1 MKHLDLFSGIGGFA
15 LAVEEVW
22 PNSEHVFCDNDS
34 YCQRLLKLRFPNSKI
49 YEDIKE
55 IKSIANSFGKRPHT
69 TKNKQELESK
79 RSNEF
84 CVEQS
89 RNLGCIDL
97 LTGGFPCQPFSQA
110 GKRRGTDD
118 DRYLWPE
125 MLRVIRLT
133 KPRWVIAENVRG
145 LFTMQNGM
153 VFEQVCLDLEN
164 SGYEI
169 QPFII
174 PAVAV
179 NAPHRRDRIWFVAH
193 AVGDTADRKKKSGK
207 LSEASGKQKQ
217 VRAQHGS
224 ARQSLR
230 TAFGGRGERFEK
242 NSLVAA
248 AFGNAEG
255 ARQSSGDERQGKT
268 QYGRTSSGSDKC
280 VASDTESERKRRVAG
295 KERGIEKRTMEQS
308 KSKRSEIR
316 CESKRCIGHA
326 SHSERDGYAERYQKA
341 GRKKRSGKKRWVF
354 KFERK
359 SWERSWLEVA
369 TELCGVDDGL
379 SAELDGLELSKS
391 RHRIERLKALGNAIV
406 PQVAIEIMR
415 AIRKTEESIGD
426 T

>member
-1 MKHLDLFSGIGGFA
+1 
-15 LAVEEVW
+15 
-22 PNSEHVFCDNDS
+22 
-34 YCQRLLKLRFPNSKI
+34 
-49 YEDIKE
+49 
-55 IKSIANSFGKRPHT
+55 
-69 TKNKQELESK
+69 
-79 RSNEF
+79 
-84 CVEQS
+84 
-89 RNLGCIDL
+89 
-97 LTGGFPCQPFSQA
+97 
-110 GKRRGTDD
+110 
-118 DRYLWPE
+118 

-295 KERGIEKRTMEQS
+295 KERGIEKRTMAQS

-354 KFERK
+354 KFDRK

-391 RHRIERLKALGNAIV
+391 RHRIERLKALGNAIG
-406 PQVAIEIMR
+406 PQVAIETMR